1 MTSPPAAATAATD
14 SIGSRQ
20 WVVERGDYDRNES
33 SAGAPGYMTGMEAV
47 SDPRPQEA
55 GPAVSA
61 VSDAI
66 EMAMEALMFV
76 AGVGGRADLA
86 LGT

>member
-1 MTSPPAAATAATD
+1 
-14 SIGSRQ
+14 
-20 WVVERGDYDRNES
+20 
-33 SAGAPGYMTGMEAV
+33 MTGMEAV